1 MIEPEILFFYLFG
14 SKNFWA
20 ATPTVSNVTL
30 VDIHIPECSDEF
42 KGGKILMLGI
52 PLHTANDITKSLF
65 LRQMRLEKAAFEGN
79 IGTKNT
85 YD

>member
-1 MIEPEILFFYLFG
+1 M
-14 SKNFWA
+14 
-20 ATPTVSNVTL
+20 
-30 VDIHIPECSDEF
+30 HIPECSDEF

-65 LRQMRLEKAAFEGN
+65 LRQMRLEKATFEGC